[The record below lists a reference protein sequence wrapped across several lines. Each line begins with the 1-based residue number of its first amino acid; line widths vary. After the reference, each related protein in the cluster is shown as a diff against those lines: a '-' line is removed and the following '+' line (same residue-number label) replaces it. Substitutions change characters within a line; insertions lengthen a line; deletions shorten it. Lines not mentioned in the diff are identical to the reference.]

1 MKLSTRFAN
10 WLETRWASPSYSG
23 GVLLS
28 ASVFFF
34 IAATNTLA
42 GWLYVMS
49 GVTFAL
55 LTIAAL
61 LSSRTLKGL
70 KLRRRPIVPVSAGEV
85 LTVELLIENPTPKR
99 RSLLQVTDLI
109 PSVLGKPVNRAIE
122 IINPESAHYWVYQH
136 PSMQRGIYRWHTV
149 QLRTG
154 APLGLFWCRRDY
166 VVDAIAT
173 VYPKV
178 LPLSQCPLIDELG
191 QEMSFQMNHD
201 RRAQASTEGLTRSL
215 RPYRWGDPTRS
226 IHWRTSARYGEL
238 RVRELETF
246 TSEQEVLVCLDS
258 ARPWQSEAFEQAVTI
273 AASLYFYAHRR
284 SLNIRLWTAGAGLI
298 AGEKPV
304 LETLA
309 AIQANETARAATL
322 PNTPI
327 IWLTQNPDS
336 LNTLSQG
343 SRWVLWGNPSEVVAT
358 TGIVIDEARSLTTQL
373 QERH

>member
-1 MKLSTRFAN
+1 MKLSTRFSN
-10 WLETRWASPSYSG
+10 WLETHWASPSYSG

-55 LTIAAL
+55 LAIAAL

-70 KLRRRPIVPVSAGEV
+70 KITRRPIHPVSAGED
-85 LTVELLIENPTPKR
+85 LTVELLIENPTSKR

-109 PSVLGKPVNRAIE
+109 PSVLGHPVSRAVE
-122 IINPESAHYWVYQH
+122 IINPGSAHYWVYQQA
-136 PSMQRGIYRWHTV
+136 SAQRGVYRWQTA

-154 APLGLFWCRRDY
+154 APLGLFWCRREY
-166 VVDAIAT
+166 AVDAIAV

-201 RRAQASTEGLTRSL
+201 RRAQAATEGLTRSL
-215 RPYRWGDPTRS
+215 RPYRWGDPTRN

-238 RVRELETF
+238 RVRELEIF
-246 TSEQEVLVCLDS
+246 TSGQEILVCLDS
-258 ARPWQSEAFEQAVTI
+258 AQPWKPEAFEQAVIT
-273 AASLYFYAHRR
+273 AASLYFYAHQR
-284 SLNIRLWTAGAGLI
+284 SLSIRLWTAGTDLMD
-298 AGEKPV
+298 GEKRV
-304 LETLA
+304 LQTLA
-309 AIQANETARAATL
+309 AIHANEAAKASAL
-322 PNTPI
+322 PNSPI
-327 IWLTQNPDS
+327 VWLTQNPDS
-336 LNTLSQG
+336 LNTLPRG
-343 SRWVLWGNPSEVVAT
+343 SRWVLWGDKPEVVAT
-358 TGIVIDEARSLTTQL
+358 TGILIDEARSLSSQL
-373 QERH
+373 QESH